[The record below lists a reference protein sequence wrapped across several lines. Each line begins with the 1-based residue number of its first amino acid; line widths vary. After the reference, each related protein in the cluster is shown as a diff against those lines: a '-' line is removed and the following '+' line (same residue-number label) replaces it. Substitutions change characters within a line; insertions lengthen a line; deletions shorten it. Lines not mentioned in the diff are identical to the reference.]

1 MVFCIIHSLGELCVA
16 FPVNGAFSTYANMF
30 VDSSWAFAVGWNYA
44 IMWLIVL
51 PLELVAAAMCI
62 TY

>member
-30 VDSSWAFAVGWNYA
+30 VDSSWAFAVDG
-44 IMWLIVL
+44 IMLL
-51 PLELVAAAMCI
+51 CG
-62 TY
+62 